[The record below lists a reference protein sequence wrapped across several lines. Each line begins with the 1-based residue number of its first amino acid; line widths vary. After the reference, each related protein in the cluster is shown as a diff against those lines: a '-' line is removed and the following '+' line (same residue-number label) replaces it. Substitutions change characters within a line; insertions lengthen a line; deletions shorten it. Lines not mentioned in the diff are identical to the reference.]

1 MKLTCDVC
9 GGALQMN
16 AGAQEATCKICGMC
30 YSIEVLRSKL
40 AQRGI
45 SVQNTGTSLR
55 KQETP
60 VPPVEKTTVRSDENA
75 FDRTTEATQSQD
87 SGNGFRM
94 AVDTVFAACLAGTV
108 ERGSIGIGE
117 KLYINGDYSKAY
129 TLRRFGNDP
138 MKVVAS
144 ANEDVRLYIVPNNKQ
159 ILKQARFVTGEPV
172 PAENAYRYVGREW
185 EYFDTLIKERFAE
198 YTVEKNVAWPGLKTP
213 ISYLL
218 YKNERPVLAIFV
230 FNSHDAK
237 ARYQAQKAERILP
250 IGCTHF
256 YEEYRNDSDYVV
268 SRIREALG

>member
-9 GGALQMN
+9 GGTLQMN

-30 YSIEVLRSKL
+30 YSIEVLRNKL
-40 AQRGI
+40 AQGGI
-45 SVQNTGTSLR
+45 SVQNTGASLR
-55 KQETP
+55 KQDTP
-60 VPPVEKTTVRSDENA
+60 VPPVEKTTIRTDEDSFVRNTRETLPQED
-75 FDRTTEATQSQD
+75 T
-87 SGNGFRM
+87 NGFRM
-94 AVDTVFAACLAGTV
+94 TVDTVFAACLAGTV

-117 KLYINGDYSKAY
+117 KIYINGDYSKAY

-144 ANEDVRLYIVPNNKQ
+144 AHEDVRLFIVPNNRQ

-172 PAENAYRYVGREW
+172 PAENAYRYVGRER

-198 YTVEKNVAWPGLKTP
+198 YTVEKNVAWPGLKMP
-213 ISYLL
+213 VSYLL
-218 YKNERPVLAIFV
+218 YKNDRPVLAIFV

-250 IGCTHF
+250 IGSTHF